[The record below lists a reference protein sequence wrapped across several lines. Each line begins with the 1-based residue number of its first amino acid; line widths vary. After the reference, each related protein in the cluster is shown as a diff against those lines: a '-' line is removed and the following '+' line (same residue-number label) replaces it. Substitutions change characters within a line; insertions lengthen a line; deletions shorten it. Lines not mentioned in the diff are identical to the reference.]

1 MTKKHKLARLEFA
14 KKYVSLGHEWQ
25 DVIFSDE
32 KKFNF
37 DRPDCYKK
45 YWHDIKKIKPYFSKW
60 QYGGGSVMV
69 WGAFA
74 GNRLL
79 LTGVIDTKI
88 NEEKY

>member
-1 MTKKHKLARLEFA
+1 MKFFRWEKINFVGPDGCKKNTG
-14 KKYVSLGHEWQ
+14 Y
-25 DVIFSDE
+25 
-32 KKFNF
+32 N
-37 DRPDCYKK
+37 
-45 YWHDIKKIKPYFSKW
+45 IKKVKPYFSNR